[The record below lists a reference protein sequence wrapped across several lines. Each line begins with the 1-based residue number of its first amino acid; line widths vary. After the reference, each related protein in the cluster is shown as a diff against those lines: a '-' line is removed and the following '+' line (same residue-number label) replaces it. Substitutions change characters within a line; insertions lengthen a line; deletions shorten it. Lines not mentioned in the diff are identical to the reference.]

1 MNINLG
7 FWPAKH
13 ARVYRDRW
21 ALKSDRYDLTY
32 ARLNERANRLA
43 NGLKARGI
51 GRGDRVATLLFN
63 VNEQV
68 EVVFACAKLGA
79 IAVPM
84 NFRLAPAEIV
94 HQLNDGG
101 PAVLIHDVDLSPMVA
116 KALPE
121 YAGLKLRLVVGRQP
135 GDVVDDAYEAL
146 LAEASTDE
154 ALDPLAGDDDPIFIM
169 YTAGTTGASKGVVL
183 SHRNVFFQVVN
194 GWALGI
200 DPRAVG
206 VVLLP
211 LFHTGGMN
219 GSVLP
224 LLAVGATVVL
234 QKRWDP
240 AAVLA
245 AIERERV
252 SGMVGVPIQYQLMA
266 ECPAFDTTDFSSV
279 ACLIS
284 GGGPLSDAIGQR
296 YLARG
301 LQFTQGYGLT
311 EAAPGV
317 TGQLPEEFRAHPG
330 SVGRQCLYVETQVVD
345 DQGRVL
351 PPRAEGEIRVQGP
364 NVMLGYWGKPDETAK
379 VLRDGWL
386 YTGDLGWMDEDGY
399 LYLSGRKKELLISGG
414 ENIHPKEVENVLE
427 GHPGVAEAAV
437 VGQPDPRWTEV
448 PVAAVVRRDASLTA
462 DGLLEHARE
471 RLARYKVPHRVLFVE
486 SLPRNAAGKLLK
498 KEIAEWF
505 LKA

>member
-1 MNINLG
+1 
-7 FWPAKH
+7 
-13 ARVYRDRW
+13 
-21 ALKSDRYDLTY
+21 
-32 ARLNERANRLA
+32 
-43 NGLKARGI
+43 
-51 GRGDRVATLLFN
+51 
-63 VNEQV
+63 
-68 EVVFACAKLGA
+68 
-79 IAVPM
+79 M
-84 NFRLAPAEIV
+84 NFRLAVPEIV
-94 HQLNDGG
+94 HQLNDSA
-101 PAVLIHDVDLSPMVA
+101 PVALIHDADLATTVLR
-116 KALPE
+116 ALPE
-121 YAGLKLRLVVGRQP
+121 VAAVQVRLVVGRER
-135 GDVVDDAYEAL
+135 DDRNDDAYETFLDQASP
-146 LAEASTDE
+146 AEALEPTV
-154 ALDPLAGDDDPIFIM
+154 GDDDPIFIM

-206 VVLLP
+206 LVLLP

-240 AAVLA
+240 AAVLG
-245 AIERERV
+245 AIEREHV

-266 ECPAFDTTDFSSV
+266 ECPAFDTTDFRSV

-284 GGGPLSDAIGQR
+284 GGGPLSDATTAR

-330 SVGRQCLYVETQVVD
+330 SVGRRCLYVEVEIVD
-345 DQGRVL
+345 VDGRAL

-364 NVMLGYWGKPDETAK
+364 NVMQGYWGRPDESAK

-386 YTGDLGWMDEDGY
+386 YTGDIGWMDEDGY
-399 LYLSGRKKELLISGG
+399 LYLSGRKKEILISGG

-427 GHPGVAEAAV
+427 GHDGVAEAAV
-437 VGQPDPRWTEV
+437 VGLPDVRWTEV
-448 PVAAVVRRDASLTA
+448 PVAAVVRREPGLTA
-462 DGLLEHARE
+462 EALLEHARE
-471 RLARYKVPHRVLFVE
+471 RLARYKVPHRVLFVDA
-486 SLPRNAAGKLLK
+486 LPRNAAGKLLK
-498 KEIAEWF
+498 KEIEAWFKQAE
-505 LKA
+505 A

>member
-1 MNINLG
+1 MINLG
-7 FWPAKH
+7 TWPAKH
-13 ARVYRDRW
+13 AVVYRDRF
-21 ALKSDRYDLTY
+21 ALKSDRTDLTY
-32 ARLNERANRLA
+32 ARLNERVNRLA
-43 NGLKARGI
+43 NGLKSHGV

-63 VNEQV
+63 VCEQV

-94 HQLNDGG
+94 HQLNDGT
-101 PAVLIHDVDLSPMVA
+101 PAVLVHDTDLAPVVA
-116 KALPE
+116 KALE
-121 YAGLKLRLVVGRQP
+121 GYSGLRLRLVVGRQQ
-135 GDVVDDAYEAL
+135 GDVVDHAYEAL
-146 LAEASTDE
+146 LAASPTDE
-154 ALDPLAGDDDPIFIM
+154 ALDARAGGDDPLFIM

-183 SHRNVFFQVVN
+183 SHANVFFQVVN

-206 VVLLP
+206 LVLLP

-234 QKRWDP
+234 QKRWEP
-240 AAVLA
+240 ASVLA

-266 ECPAFDTTDFSSV
+266 ECPAFDATDFSSV
-279 ACLIS
+279 LCLIS
-284 GGGPLSDAIGQR
+284 GGGPLSDATAAR

-330 SVGRQCLYVETQVVD
+330 SVGRQCLHVDTQVVD
-345 DQGRVL
+345 DQGRPL

-364 NVMLGYWGKPDETAK
+364 NVMLGYWGRPDETAR

-386 YTGDLGWMDEDGY
+386 YTGDIGWMDEDGY
-399 LYLSGRKKELLISGG
+399 LYLSGRKKEILISGG

-427 GHPGVAEAAV
+427 GHAGVAEAAV
-437 VGQPDPRWTEV
+437 VGRPDARWTEV

-462 DGLLEHARE
+462 DALLEHARE
-471 RLARYKVPHRVLFVE
+471 RLARYKVPHRVLFVDA
-486 SLPRNAAGKLLK
+486 LPRNAAGKLLK
-498 KEIAEWF
+498 KEIADWF
-505 LKA
+505 LKT

>member
-1 MNINLG
+1 MKINLG

-13 ARVYRDRW
+13 GQVYRDRP

-32 ARLNERANRLA
+32 AQLNERANRLA
-43 NGLKARGI
+43 NGLRARGV

-63 VNEQV
+63 VCEQV

-84 NFRLAPAEIV
+84 NFRLAVPEIA
-94 HQLNDGG
+94 HQLNDGT
-101 PAVLIHDVDLSPMVA
+101 PVALIHDVDLAPMVA
-116 KALPE
+116 KALPD
-121 YAGLKLRLVVGRQP
+121 YPGLRLRLVVGREP
-135 GDVVDDAYEAL
+135 ASVVDNAYEAF
-146 LAEASTDE
+146 LAEASPAE
-154 ALDPLAGDDDPIFIM
+154 ALDPATGDHDPIFIM

-183 SHRNVFFQVVN
+183 SHLNVFFQVVN

-206 VVLLP
+206 LVLLP

-224 LLAVGATVVL
+224 LLAVGGTVVL

-245 AIERERV
+245 AVEREHV

-266 ECPAFDTTDFSSV
+266 ECPAFDTTDFRSV

-284 GGGPLSDAIGQR
+284 GGGPLSDATSAR
-296 YLARG
+296 YLAKG
-301 LQFTQGYGLT
+301 LLFTQGYGLT

-330 SVGRQCLYVETQVVD
+330 SVGRRCLYVEVEIVD
-345 DQGRVL
+345 PQDRVL

-364 NVMLGYWGKPDETAK
+364 NVMQGYWGKADESAR

-386 YTGDLGWMDEDGY
+386 YTGDIGWMDEDGY
-399 LYLSGRKKELLISGG
+399 LYLSGRKKEILISGG

-437 VGQPDPRWTEV
+437 VGLPDPRWTEV
-448 PVAAVVRRDASLTA
+448 PVTAVVRRDPGLTA
-462 DGLLEHARE
+462 EGLLEHARE
-471 RLARYKVPHRVLFVE
+471 RLARYKVPHRVLFVDA
-486 SLPRNAAGKLLK
+486 LPRNAAGKLLK

-505 LKA
+505 RP

>member
-1 MNINLG
+1 MKINLG
-7 FWPAKH
+7 YWPLKH
-13 ARVYRDRW
+13 GQVYRDRP
-21 ALKSDRYDLTY
+21 ALKSDRYDLTH
-32 ARLNERANRLA
+32 AQLNERANRLA
-43 NGLKARGI
+43 NGLRARGV

-63 VNEQV
+63 VCEQV

-94 HQLNDGG
+94 HQLNDGT
-101 PAVLIHDVDLSPMVA
+101 PVALIHDVDLDALVA

-121 YAGLKLRLVVGRQP
+121 YGGLRLRLVVGRQRA
-135 GDVVDDAYEAL
+135 DAVDNGYEAF
-146 LAEASTDE
+146 LAEAPASE
-154 ALDPLAGDDDPIFIM
+154 ALVADVGDADPIFIM

-183 SHRNVFFQVVN
+183 SHANVFFQVVN

-206 VVLLP
+206 LVLLP
-211 LFHTGGMN
+211 LFHTGGLN

-224 LLAVGATVVL
+224 LLAVGGTVVL

-240 AAVLA
+240 AAVLG

-284 GGGPLSDAIGQR
+284 GGGPLSDAIGER

-301 LQFTQGYGLT
+301 LHFTQGYGLT

-330 SVGRQCLYVETQVVD
+330 SVGRRCLYVEVEIVD
-345 DQGRVL
+345 PQDRVL
-351 PPRAEGEIRVQGP
+351 PARAEGEIRVQGP
-364 NVMLGYWGKPDETAK
+364 NVMLGYWGKADETAK
-379 VLRDGWL
+379 VLRGGWL
-386 YTGDLGWMDEDGY
+386 YTGDLGYLDEDGY
-399 LYLSGRKKELLISGG
+399 LYLSGRKKELIISGG

-427 GHPGVAEAAV
+427 GHPGVAEAAIV
-437 VGQPDPRWTEV
+437 AQPDPRWTEV
-448 PVAAVVRRDASLTA
+448 PVAAVVRRDPALSA
-462 DGLLEHARE
+462 EALLEHARE

-486 SLPRNAAGKLLK
+486 ALPRNAAGKLLK
-498 KEIAEWF
+498 KQITEWF
-505 LKA
+505 QS